1 MLNSTNWLNNK
12 PVRQGA
18 AVHKTTRP
26 RHRHSR
32 LARWAL
38 GASAALLLSACM
50 APAYVAMELEKI
62 GNDRT
67 LNKGTERLRQYIAK
81 LQAEGDPQGD
91 YYYALG
97 NSDGWIEDV
106 KDPQA
111 ITRLFEQAAAKGSM
125 DAKILL
131 ALQEAMGQPKPGR
144 LDYAL
149 TPRESLEGWESGLAR
164 LLPLLQQQCYAR
176 RLVVDQGR
184 PKVDH
189 YTIAYKVW
197 PHFRNGYYRRNADGS
212 RTLLKDAERQKLWEG
227 IDNQCPPPER
237 EFLDT
242 DFNLIQGY

>member
-1 MLNSTNWLNNK
+1 MK
-12 PVRQGA
+12 A
-18 AVHKTTRP
+18 
-26 RHRHSR
+26 R
-32 LARWAL
+32 LARWAV
-38 GASAALLLSACM
+38 GTTAALLLSACM
-50 APAYVAMELEKI
+50 APAYVAMEMEKI

-81 LQAEGDPQGD
+81 LQADGDPQGD

-131 ALQEAMGQPKPGR
+131 ALQEAMGQEKPGELR
-144 LDYAL
+144 FAL
-149 TPRESLEGWESGLAR
+149 SPREDLRGWESGLTK

-176 RLVVDQGR
+176 RLVIDQGR

-189 YTIAYKVW
+189 YTVAYKVW
-197 PHFRNGYYRRNADGS
+197 PHFRDGYYRRNADGS
-212 RTLLKDAERQKLWEG
+212 RTLLKDAERLKLWQD
-227 IDNQCPPPER
+227 IDHQCLRDMPKHQ
-237 EFLDT
+237 FLGA
-242 DFNLIQGY
+242 DFNLIRG